1 MSRFRVYHIR
11 TGNNG
16 ISLIRQNPLMKPVAV
31 ILLLEPAK
39 LHHTVFHTCQYGGA
53 LYDICAIMG
62 NVNPADII
70 EGCINQRPLK
80 PETPCPQLK
89 SLGRR
94 TLVGR

>member
-62 NVNPADII
+62 REYDA
-70 EGCINQRPLK
+70 
-80 PETPCPQLK
+80 PEYHGYFVTYP
-89 SLGRR
+89 SS
-94 TLVGR
+94 